1 MMQKYFIL
9 VLPVLFSAAAQLLI
23 KQAALKE
30 WKSAAWLLTMGGSIT
45 AYLLAFAAYS
55 VTIRYFPISVA
66 SPVNTIL
73 VMLLVVSGGA
83 VFWNEPFGLRQAA
96 GAALGI
102 SSLLL
107 LLSGE

>member
-1 MMQKYFIL
+1 M
-9 VLPVLFSAAAQLLI
+9 S
-23 KQAALKE
+23 
-30 WKSAAWLLTMGGSIT
+30 GSVA
-45 AYLLAFAAYS
+45 AYLFAFAAYS
-55 VTIRYFPISVA
+55 VTVRYFPVSVA
-66 SPVNTIL
+66 SPVNTIF